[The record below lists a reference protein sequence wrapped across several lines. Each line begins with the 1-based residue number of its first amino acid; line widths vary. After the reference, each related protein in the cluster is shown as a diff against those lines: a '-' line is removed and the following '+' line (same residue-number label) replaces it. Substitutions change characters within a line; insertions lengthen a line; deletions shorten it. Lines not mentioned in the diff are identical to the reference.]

1 MTVMTR
7 LIRLLLVALVALVS
21 PASPVS
27 LVSPAFADV
36 TLKSTG
42 AGKGMGMGGSMTMTT
57 YIKGNKMRTDTVMGD
72 TTRIMIFD
80 LDAQRLY
87 SFDSKKKE
95 ADAWDM
101 QAFGASLQ
109 SSVDTANIKSSI
121 KPNGQ
126 TKQIAGHGASGY
138 DMELTVP
145 ATLGGPKGMKMTM
158 TLTGPIW
165 IVKGAPGTAEYL
177 GFYKAAVEKG
187 WIFSDPRGAKGNPG
201 QAKAMAEMYRQ
212 LLATGGIPY
221 EQETNF
227 KMGGEGPMAAAM
239 GKMGNL
245 SMTQTV
251 QSVDTG
257 ALAAD
262 LFAVPAGYKVK
273 EQK

>member
-1 MTVMTR
+1 MKR
-7 LIRLLLVALVALVS
+7 YLLSALLAPLALMALAAPS
-21 PASPVS
+21 Y
-27 LVSPAFADV
+27 ADV
-36 TLKSTG
+36 TVKSTG
-42 AGKGMGMGGSMTMTT
+42 AGKGMGMGGTMATTT
-57 YIKGNKMRTDTVMGD
+57 YIKGNKMRTETVMGD

-80 LDAQRLY
+80 VDAQRLY

-101 QAFGASLQ
+101 QAFGSTIQ
-109 SSVDTANIKSSI
+109 SSVDTSGMKASI

-126 TKQIAGHGASGY
+126 TKQLAGKAASGY

-145 ATLGGPKGMKMTM
+145 ATMGGKEGMKMTVI
-158 TLTGPIW
+158 LTGPIW

-177 GFYKAAVEKG
+177 NFYKGAVEKG

-212 LLATGGIPY
+212 LAATGGIPY
-221 EQETNF
+221 EQETNI
-227 KMGGEGPMAAAM
+227 KMSGDGPMAGIFA
-239 GKMGNL
+239 KMGNI
-245 SMTQTV
+245 SMTQSV
-251 QSVDTG
+251 QSVETG

-262 LFAVPAGYKVK
+262 LFAPPAGYKIK